1 MKKERWFV
9 KWAIWVNE
17 RTFIKIFQRTMI
29 VLFPIVL
36 VGSFTWVIST
46 NFLATNGFLANIF
59 RVRQWLPQM
68 QFWRQL
74 FRDATLVTVGLIS
87 PYAAFMSANLT
98 TYYYHRPNMIA
109 GLTAVISY
117 ILLFFHSIRGG
128 QTIDMRY
135 YNAGWL
141 IVAILLGYVIGMI
154 FTKWGHE
161 LKIADIYLSSPQLMK
176 KNLSNLRLFAL
187 IITGAFLLHIGYAL
201 LRVFNLDAT
210 ATQVLS
216 SLISQNSN
224 YLLNIS
230 LSFINTIIVWLGF
243 GEPISLSASAYS
255 NEISSN
261 LTYALTHKTLVNV
274 PYPFTL
280 SSLYNG
286 FANFGGIG
294 VTLALVIGILWVGK
308 QKNQQRIAGWS
319 TFPAIFNTGMP
330 ILFGSRVFLNPVFLL
345 PFVFLPVFNM
355 LVASVLIFIHAIP
368 PIVYPV
374 PNGTPGIL
382 IPFIG
387 TGGDWRALAVSI
399 CLLIIDVAVYIPFIK
414 LAFKVE
420 EKISKKEEHQDD

>member
-9 KWAIWVNE
+9 KWAVWVNE
-17 RTFIKIFQRTMI
+17 RTFIKIFQQTMI

-46 NFLATNGFLANIF
+46 NLLATNGFLANIF
-59 RVRQWLPQM
+59 RVHQLLPQTH
-68 QFWRQL
+68 FWRQL

-98 TYYYHRPNMIA
+98 THYYHRPNTIA

-117 ILLFFHSIRGG
+117 ILIFFHNFRGR

-141 IVAILLGYVIGMI
+141 IIAILLGYVVGRI

-161 LKIADIYLSSPQLMK
+161 FKIADIYLSSPQLMK
-176 KNLSNLRLFAL
+176 RSLSNLRLFAL
-187 IITGAFLLHIGYAL
+187 IFSGVFLLHIGYAL
-201 LRVFNLDAT
+201 LRTFNLDAT

-230 LSFINTIIVWLGF
+230 LSFINTLIVWLGF

-261 LTYALTHKTLVNV
+261 LTYALTHKTLINV
-274 PYPFTL
+274 PYPFTP

-294 VTLALVIGILWVGK
+294 VTLALVIGILWIGK
-308 QKNQQRIAGWS
+308 QKDQQKIAGWS
-319 TFPAIFNTGMP
+319 AFPAIFNTGMP
-330 ILFGSRVFLNPVFLL
+330 ILFGARVFLNPVFLL
-345 PFVFLPVFNM
+345 PFIFLPVFNM

-382 IPFIG
+382 IPFIV
-387 TGGDWRALAVSI
+387 TGGDWRALVVSI

-414 LAFKVE
+414 LALEVE
-420 EKISKKEEHQDD
+420 EKVSKKEGRQDD